1 MSDERAQ
8 LAEAVDQLEA
18 ITARLGDDDVAQDE
32 LKRLA
37 EQALA
42 ASARVTELLPR
53 IIREIERASEGDV
66 ARDFPPQS
74 AV

>member
-1 MSDERAQ
+1 MSDERTQ

-66 ARDFPPQS
+66 ERSAQPARET
-74 AV
+74 

>member
-1 MSDERAQ
+1 MSDERTQ
-8 LAEAVDQLEA
+8 LAEAVDMLEA
-18 ITARLGDDDVAQDE
+18 ITARLGDDDLEQDE

-37 EQALA
+37 EQAMA

-66 ARDFPPQS
+66 ERPTQP
-74 AV
+74 

>member
-1 MSDERAQ
+1 MSDERTQ
-8 LAEAVDQLEA
+8 LAEAVDTLEA
-18 ITARLGDDDVAQDE
+18 ITARLGEDDLEQDE

-37 EQALA
+37 EQAMA

-66 ARDFPPQS
+66 ERPTQP
-74 AV
+74 

>member
-1 MSDERAQ
+1 MSDERTQ
-8 LAEAVDQLEA
+8 LAEAVDTLEA
-18 ITARLGDDDVAQDE
+18 ITARLADDDLEQDE

-37 EQALA
+37 EQAMA

-66 ARDFPPQS
+66 ERPTQP
-74 AV
+74 

>member
-1 MSDERAQ
+1 MSDERTQ
-8 LAEAVDQLEA
+8 LAEAVDALEA
-18 ITARLGDDDVAQDE
+18 ITARLGDDGLEQDE

-37 EQALA
+37 EQAMV

-66 ARDFPPQS
+66 EPPVQPDQR
-74 AV
+74 

>member
-1 MSDERAQ
+1 MSDERTQ
-8 LAEAVDQLEA
+8 LAEVVDQLEA
-18 ITARLGDDDVAQDE
+18 ITARLADAEVAQDE

-53 IIREIERASEGDV
+53 IIREIERASEGDIE
-66 ARDFPPQS
+66 PPHEHLQES
-74 AV
+74 

>member
-1 MSDERAQ
+1 VSDERTQ
-8 LAEAVDQLEA
+8 LAEAVDTLEA
-18 ITARLGDDDVAQDE
+18 ITARLGDDDLEQDE

-37 EQALA
+37 EQAMA

-66 ARDFPPQS
+66 EPPAQPR
-74 AV
+74 

>member
-1 MSDERAQ
+1 MSEERTQ

-18 ITARLGDDDVAQDE
+18 ITARLGDDGLEQDE
-32 LKRLA
+32 HKRLA

-66 ARDFPPQS
+66 ERRVQPS
-74 AV
+74 

>member
-1 MSDERAQ
+1 MSDERTR

-18 ITARLGDDDVAQDE
+18 ITARLGDDGLEQDD

-66 ARDFPPQS
+66 ERRVQPS
-74 AV
+74 

>member
-1 MSDERAQ
+1 MSDERTR

-18 ITARLGDDDVAQDE
+18 ITARLGDDGLEQDE

-37 EQALA
+37 EHALA

-66 ARDFPPQS
+66 ERRVQPS
-74 AV
+74 

>member
-1 MSDERAQ
+1 MSDERTQ

-18 ITARLGDDDVAQDE
+18 ITARLGDDGLEQDE

-66 ARDFPPQS
+66 ERRVQPS
-74 AV
+74 

>member
-1 MSDERAQ
+1 MSDERTQ
-8 LAEAVDQLEA
+8 LAEAVDTLEA
-18 ITARLGDDDVAQDE
+18 ITARLGDDDLEQDE

-37 EQALA
+37 EQAMA

-66 ARDFPPQS
+66 ERPTQP
-74 AV
+74 

>member
-1 MSDERAQ
+1 MSDERTQ

-18 ITARLGDDDVAQDE
+18 ITARLRDDGLEQDE

-37 EQALA
+37 EQALS

-53 IIREIERASEGDV
+53 IIRAIERASEGEV
-66 ARDFPPQS
+66 ERPAQP
-74 AV
+74 

>member
-1 MSDERAQ
+1 MSDERTQ
-8 LAEAVDQLEA
+8 LAEAVDTLEA
-18 ITARLGDDDVAQDE
+18 ITARLGEDDLEQDE

-66 ARDFPPQS
+66 DPPAQPG
-74 AV
+74 

>member
-1 MSDERAQ
+1 MSDERTR

-18 ITARLGDDDVAQDE
+18 ITARLGDDGLEQDE

-42 ASARVTELLPR
+42 ASALVTELLPR

-66 ARDFPPQS
+66 ERRVQPS
-74 AV
+74 

>member
-1 MSDERAQ
+1 MSDERTQ
-8 LAEAVDQLEA
+8 LAEAVDTLEA
-18 ITARLGDDDVAQDE
+18 ITARLADDDLEQDE

-37 EQALA
+37 EQAMA

-66 ARDFPPQS
+66 ERPTQPS
-74 AV
+74 

>member
-1 MSDERAQ
+1 MSDERTQ
-8 LAEAVDQLEA
+8 LAEAVDTLEA
-18 ITARLGDDDVAQDE
+18 ITARLGEDDLEQDE

-66 ARDFPPQS
+66 ERPTQPS
-74 AV
+74 

>member
-1 MSDERAQ
+1 MSDERTQ
-8 LAEAVDQLEA
+8 LAQAVDTLEA
-18 ITARLGDDDVAQDE
+18 ITARLGDADLEQDE

-37 EQALA
+37 EQAMA

-66 ARDFPPQS
+66 ERPTQP
-74 AV
+74 

>member
-1 MSDERAQ
+1 MSDERTQ
-8 LAEAVDQLEA
+8 LAEAVDALEA
-18 ITARLGDDDVAQDE
+18 ITARLGDDDLEQDE

-37 EQALA
+37 EQAMA

-66 ARDFPPQS
+66 ERPTQP
-74 AV
+74 

>member
-1 MSDERAQ
+1 MSDERTQ
-8 LAEAVDQLEA
+8 LAEAVGQLEA

-42 ASARVTELLPR
+42 VSARVTELLPR

-66 ARDFPPQS
+66 AREPPPQS
-74 AV
+74 AD

>member
-1 MSDERAQ
+1 VSDDRTQ
-8 LAEAVDQLEA
+8 LAEAVDRLEA
-18 ITARLGDDDVAQDE
+18 ITARLGDDGLEQDE
-32 LKRLA
+32 LRSLA

-66 ARDFPPQS
+66 ERPAQHS
-74 AV
+74 